1 MATLHLQNVPN
12 GMYARLQQL
21 AKAQNRSIS
30 AIALAMLE
38 SVLPA
43 SSQPPEEMSVSTT
56 DILAEIRRRRRVRP
70 ADKGLADSTT
80 LIREDRD
87 NRF

>member
-1 MATLHLQNVPN
+1 MNDNFDEELTVTLRERAGAVPP
-12 GMYARLQQL
+12 RTDL
-21 AKAQNRSIS
+21 AGA
-30 AIALAMLE
+30 AIRQAHG
-38 SVLPA
+38 
-43 SSQPPEEMSVSTT
+43 
-56 DILAEIRRRRRVRP
+56 IRRRRRVRP

>member
-1 MATLHLQNVPN
+1 MT
-12 GMYARLQQL
+12 
-21 AKAQNRSIS
+21 KAQNRSIS
-30 AIALAMLE
+30 TQAFAMLE

-70 ADKGLADSTT
+70 ADKGLADST
-80 LIREDRD
+80 LL
-87 NRF
+87 FCG

>member
-1 MATLHLQNVPN
+1 MT
-12 GMYARLQQL
+12 
-21 AKAQNRSIS
+21 KAQNRSIS
-30 AIALAMLE
+30 TQALAMLE

-70 ADKGLADSTT
+70 ADKGLADST
-80 LIREDRD
+80 LL
-87 NRF
+87 FCG